1 MGNCQT
7 GCCGE
12 SAKDEVGTEVDGNKT
27 TGSSI
32 AYKDTKN
39 GKTEKPKT

>member
-12 SAKDEVGTEVDGNKT
+12 TVKDEVGTEVDGNKT